1 MASLKP
7 YRLTI
12 LLSPQASKDE
22 RAAVE
27 SLVAAWARE
36 QGGEVRPRPAE
47 EKRRL
52 SYNVGGQ
59 PQATLIQLGL
69 TALPE
74 KAEELRARLQR
85 EKQVLRFRLFSGKV
99 AEGKRIGEIPV
110 RKGDVAG
117 RKSDL
122 KTAPVKVK
130 APIEKL
136 EEKIDEILKEE
147 VL

>member
-1 MASLKP
+1 MSSLKP

-12 LLSPQASKDE
+12 LLAPQASKDE

-52 SYNVGGQ
+52 SYPVKGQ
-59 PQATLIQLGL
+59 PQATLLHLGL

-74 KAEELRARLQR
+74 KTEELHARLRR
-85 EKQVLRFRLFSGKV
+85 EKPVMRFRLFAG
-99 AEGKRIGEIPV
+99 AALAGKRIGEIPV
-110 RKGDVAG
+110 RKPDTGG

-122 KTAPVKVK
+122 KTAPAKAK